1 MLIRTIDRAHPHSR
15 EENVV
20 LRRLPA
26 AAAGSSPLTLGKLI
40 RLRHVGLIEG
50 LIPAHAGK
58 HPQHVAG
65 NSPGGLIPAHAG
77 KTPHWSRWTKSG
89 RAHPRS
95 RGENS
100 YSSTRFHRYWGSSP
114 LTRGKHR
121 VRMVR
126 DLIQGLIPAHAG
138 KTRHTARQSP
148 PPSAHPHSR
157 EENVVLR
164 RLSAVAAGSS
174 PLTRG
179 KLIRLR
185 HVGLIEGLIPAH
197 AGKTSS
203 FLWLLR
209 RSAAHPHSRG
219 ENVT

>member
-58 HPQHVAG
+58 
-65 NSPGGLIPAHAG
+65 
-77 KTPHWSRWTKSG
+77 
-89 RAHPRS
+89 
-95 RGENS
+95 
-100 YSSTRFHRYWGSSP
+100 
-114 LTRGKHR
+114 
-121 VRMVR
+121 
-126 DLIQGLIPAHAG
+126 
-138 KTRHTARQSP
+138 
-148 PPSAHPHSR
+148 
-157 EENVVLR
+157 
-164 RLSAVAAGSS
+164 
-174 PLTRG
+174 
-179 KLIRLR
+179 
-185 HVGLIEGLIPAH
+185 
-197 AGKTSS
+197 TSS